1 MLQNQISDDLEPRG
15 FPLGAPLKNCGKLE
29 ESASHH
35 VFGRSVQHT
44 MILQWPADAKLLE
57 VVPKGPRATR
67 EGHEKK
73 DESRKPE
80 STKLFVKKLK
90 CIGLS
95 II

>member
-1 MLQNQISDDLEPRG
+1 
-15 FPLGAPLKNCGKLE
+15 
-29 ESASHH
+29 
-35 VFGRSVQHT
+35 

-95 II
+95 IISPSLVDLKASENMF

>member
-1 MLQNQISDDLEPRG
+1 MRKAGGEC
-15 FPLGAPLKNCGKLE
+15 FAPF
-29 ESASHH
+29 
-35 VFGRSVQHT
+35 FGRSVQHT

-57 VVPKGPRATR
+57 VVPKGPRAIR
-67 EGHEKK
+67 EGYEKK